1 MIHNIEGERESD
13 TGPERD
19 GGVARVCWSKILIK
33 THLKKNGFPSPRT
46 EDVRVRESEMAAEA
60 TRPQIDNI
68 ACF

>member
-46 EDVRVRESEMAAEA
+46 EDVRVREE
-60 TRPQIDNI
+60 RDGG
-68 ACF
+68 